1 LEGKAERER
10 GRRDLSDLLGQGFF
24 KKKKKIK
31 NIFFFKKKKKRFRAS
46 HCQMGVVSAILG
58 EVGLASLLASKIE
71 EDIAKEM
78 AKDWKDLCMI
88 VNVITPTGKSI
99 N

>member
-1 LEGKAERER
+1 
-10 GRRDLSDLLGQGFF
+10 
-24 KKKKKIK
+24 
-31 NIFFFKKKKKRFRAS
+31 
-46 HCQMGVVSAILG
+46 MGVVSAILG